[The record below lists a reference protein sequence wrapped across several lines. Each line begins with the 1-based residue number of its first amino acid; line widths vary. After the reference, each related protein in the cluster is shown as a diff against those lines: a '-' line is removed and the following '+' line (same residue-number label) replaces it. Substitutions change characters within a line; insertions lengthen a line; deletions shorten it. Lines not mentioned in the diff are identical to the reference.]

1 MPRPGPGAPL
11 GGGAAAGRGAAPG
24 RRPRITPPPP
34 PEHERITDP
43 EPLGRERDFDTSLRP
58 QKLDEF
64 VGQESLREQ
73 LRIAVEAA
81 RGRGEALD
89 HILLH
94 GPPGLGKTTLA
105 SILAAEMGVPMA
117 QTSGPVLERGGDL
130 AGLLTNLEERSVLFI
145 DEIHRMNPVVE
156 EYLYPAIEDFC
167 IDIMLDRG
175 PSARSVRLELK
186 RFTLIGATT
195 RTGLL
200 SAPLRGRFGLTA
212 RLDYYTTEELARIV
226 RRSARILG
234 VPVDDGGALEIASRS
249 RGTPRVGN
257 RLLRRVR
264 DYAETRAQGKI
275 TAAVAQAALRLLEVD
290 ARGLDDMDRRMLE
303 AIVVKYGGG
312 PVGLTTIAVVV
323 GEEAGTL
330 EDVYEPYLI
339 QEGFLKRTAR
349 GREATDL
356 AFTHLGLPPPDRMA
370 ELSSQRADLALLGLP
385 GRRRVRVRVG
395 VEVVGLVRGQRLRN
409 FTNGLLRFSVGKSR
423 RVPGR
428 MGRRRWPAV
437 VSGVKGGHTDDDHGC
452 RRVLFRYALAEM
464 DEQRESGQHEHRL
477 GEVLRRRLEL

>member
-1 MPRPGPGAPL
+1 MPRAPKEKQRVKDATPS
-11 GGGAAAGRGAAPG
+11 AAA
-24 RRPRITPPPP
+24 
-34 PEHERITDP
+34 EHERITDP
-43 EPLGRERDFDTSLRP
+43 EPLGTDRDFDKSLRP
-58 QKLDEF
+58 QQLEEF

-81 RGRGEALD
+81 RQRGEALD
-89 HILLH
+89 HVLFH

-105 SILAAEMGVPMA
+105 SILAAEMGVGIV
-117 QTSGPVLERGGDL
+117 QTSGPVLERAADL
-130 AGLLTNLEERSVLFI
+130 AGLLTNLEERAILFI

-167 IDIMLDRG
+167 LDIMIDRG
-175 PSARSVRLELK
+175 PSARSVRIDLK

-200 SAPLRGRFGLTA
+200 SAPLRGRFGMSA
-212 RLDYYTTEELARIV
+212 RLDYYTTEELSRII

-234 VPVDDGGALEIASRS
+234 VPIDTAGARELASRS

-264 DYAETRAQGKI
+264 DYAETRADGKI
-275 TAAVAQAALRLLEVD
+275 TAEVAQAALRLLEVD

-303 AIVVKYGGG
+303 AIVVKYKGG
-312 PVGLTTIAVVV
+312 PVGLSTIAVVV
-323 GEEAGTL
+323 GEEPGTL

-356 AFTHLGLPPPDRMA
+356 AFTHLGLKPP
-370 ELSSQRADLALLGLP
+370 
-385 GRRRVRVRVG
+385 VRVG
-395 VEVVGLVRGQRLRN
+395 EGGVGGTGSGGAGGPGGAGTVR
-409 FTNGLLRFSVGKSR
+409 
-423 RVPGR
+423 
-428 MGRRRWPAV
+428 
-437 VSGVKGGHTDDDHGC
+437 
-452 RRVLFRYALAEM
+452 
-464 DEQRESGQHEHRL
+464 DEGPPDPQHEL
-477 GEVLRRRLEL
+477 F